1 MQPPMPQKR
10 VNGGWPTEKMHGR
23 PADKTC
29 CPSAIWSPARSTELG
44 NGAGTIVDNKVD
56 DTVHKFL
63 PGKLGDWV
71 SDKVGNKVNNIVHE
85 QGQ

>member
-1 MQPPMPQKR
+1 MQTDLVAR
-10 VNGGWPTEKMHGR
+10 
-23 PADKTC
+23 
-29 CPSAIWSPARSTELG
+29 IRSTSWAASAG
-44 NGAGTIVDNKVD
+44 NIADNKVA

-71 SDKVGNKVNNIVHE
+71 SDKVGDKVNNIVPE